1 MYSISTAASTI
12 KPIESGGK
20 KKKKIIKCFEKKIKT
35 LRKFAKIKTYKKK
48 HKKKMIIIIWMYFF

>member
-1 MYSISTAASTI
+1 MHSISTAASTI

-20 KKKKIIKCFEKKIKT
+20 KKKKIIKCFEKKNKT

-48 HKKKMIIIIWMYFF
+48 HKKKMIII